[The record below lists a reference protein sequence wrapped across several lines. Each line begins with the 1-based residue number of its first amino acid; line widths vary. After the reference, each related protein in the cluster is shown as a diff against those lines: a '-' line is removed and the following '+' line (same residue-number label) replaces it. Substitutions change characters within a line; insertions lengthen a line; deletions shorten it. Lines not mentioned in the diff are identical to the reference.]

1 MTSLNKLA
9 PLSVLVANLFVMG
22 AAVAAPPP
30 VQAPGN
36 KPVIDSMV
44 TIPTT
49 KIRAIKDG
57 SGQIIFLAD
66 NGRLAIIGQMYDV
79 KNKRTLRSIEDFA
92 HSLGIDMAE
101 DRAAQQVSSRV
112 EVLQEEIARIEKTR
126 GVRPSPKQAIETP
139 RAKPAPAPEAGPEE
153 SASDRIDLAAKG
165 FDLGQTNHISIGN
178 GGKHVTIF
186 VDPRCGWCHKL
197 LEEIKGDAS
206 YMEKYTFDIV
216 ILHVLG
222 DESAALAKKLHCAKT
237 DDQTAKFNALVA
249 GKSAIDKLEQQ
260 DKCDIKQL
268 RSTVVQQHALQ
279 INSVP
284 FIITSDKRFVR
295 GKPQDVRG
303 FLDDELAKKQAD
315 EARAKRQEE
324 IKKALDAVQGRE
336 SKPAAN
342 DASKGADNAGSTK
355 VTPKTK

>member
-1 MTSLNKLA
+1 MSMKSLTVAAIAAALATSLAPFTNAAGLDIFQKKVDAATARAGVAPVNVKEEIAGANKGQT
-9 PLSVLVANLFVMG
+9 SV
-22 AAVAAPPP
+22 
-30 VQAPGN
+30 
-36 KPVIDSMV
+36 KPADTRKLPKIRRMSSMPA
-44 TIPTT
+44 TQ
-49 KIRAIKDG
+49 IRAIEGSDG
-57 SGQIIFLAD
+57 RMLYLVD
-66 NGRLAIIGQMYDV
+66 NGRFAISGQMVDV
-79 KNKRTLRSIEDFA
+79 WNR
-92 HSLGIDMAE
+92 
-101 DRAAQQVSSRV
+101 RV
-112 EVLQEEIARIEKTR
+112 IGNLDEFDD
-126 GVRPSPKQAIETP
+126 AI
-139 RAKPAPAPEAGPEE
+139 
-153 SASDRIDLAAKG
+153 SHIDLRRMG
-165 FDLGQTNHISIGN
+165 FRLNETNHITV
-178 GGKHVTIF
+178 GKGQKRVTIF